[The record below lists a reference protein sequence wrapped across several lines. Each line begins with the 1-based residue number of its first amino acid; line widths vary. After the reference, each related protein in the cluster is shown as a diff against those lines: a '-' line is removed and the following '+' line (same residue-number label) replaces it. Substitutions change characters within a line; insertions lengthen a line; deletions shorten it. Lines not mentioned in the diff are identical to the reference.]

1 MSDDPQI
8 GFRPLELD
16 DLELMHHWL
25 KKDFVARWWPGWPTR
40 EQVKAKYLPRIEGRE
55 STKCYIIGLDGK
67 PVGFIQHYRV
77 KDDPNLRSLLER
89 PECAMGVDLFL
100 GDRRYAY
107 QGLGPRAIRRFL
119 CEIVFMQPSTEACLI
134 DPAENNH
141 AAIRAYEK
149 VGFRYLT
156 TVHAPG
162 ELEPSHVMIIRREA
176 LCDE

>member
-55 STKCYIIGLDGK
+55 PTKCYIIGLDGK
-67 PVGFIQHYRV
+67 PVGFIQCYYIR
-77 KDDPNLRSLLER
+77 DWPDYAIG
-89 PECAMGVDLFL
+89 PEGATAAGIDLFL
-100 GDRRYAY
+100 GDQRYAY
-107 QGLGPRAIRRFL
+107 QGLGPRVIRRFL
-119 CEIVFMQPSTEACLI
+119 GELVFAQYDVDSCI
-134 DPAENNH
+134 IGPAQNNH

-149 VGFRYLT
+149 AGFRYLK
-156 TVHAPG
+156 TVSIPG
-162 ELEPSHVMIIRREA
+162 ELEPEYLMRIMRSEFAHA
-176 LCDE
+176 